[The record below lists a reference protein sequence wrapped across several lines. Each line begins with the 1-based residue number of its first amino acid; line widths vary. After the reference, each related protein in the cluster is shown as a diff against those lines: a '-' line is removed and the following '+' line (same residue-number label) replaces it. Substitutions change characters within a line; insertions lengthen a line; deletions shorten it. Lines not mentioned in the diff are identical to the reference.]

1 MTAER
6 LTRLMIDA
14 GLLAALLLI
23 GVLLRS
29 RIRLFQK
36 ILLPSSLIA
45 GFVGLLFGPQAIG
58 LIPADTV
65 ATWSGIPGRL
75 ISVVFA
81 CMFLGVRVPSIRR
94 IWNEAGP
101 QICYGFF
108 AGMGQYFIALLLTGI
123 VLVPLFG
130 VPPVFASL
138 LEIGFS
144 GGHGTASGMM
154 EVFASLGF
162 PDGADLGLMSATV
175 GIFTSMIV
183 GMLLINIAVRRGY
196 ALLIE
201 SPQHIPPDILSGILN
216 KEHRAPIGTS
226 TVSAST
232 IDPLAFH
239 AGFVGLA
246 ILLGWLIYLG
256 ITRSHPMLKSFPLF
270 PLAMIGG
277 ILVQLA
283 ATALK
288 IDPLFDRHS
297 FERIGGVALD
307 FLVVSAIASLNI
319 QVVIKYA
326 APFALLMIA
335 GIAWMSL
342 LTWYLAPRM
351 FPDAW
356 FERAIVEF
364 GMQTG
369 VTAMGLMLLRVVD
382 PRFDTE
388 AAPSFGFK
396 QIVYE
401 PLLGGGLI
409 TSLSP
414 IIIIQMGMY
423 NALLISGSV
432 MAAFMIIALVS
443 KFFHRHPGPCR

>member
-6 LTRLMIDA
+6 LTRLMIDG
-14 GLLAALLLI
+14 GLLGALLLI

-29 RIRLFQK
+29 RIRLFQR
-36 ILLPSSLIA
+36 ILLPSSLVA
-45 GFVGLLFGPQAIG
+45 GFVGLLLGPQVFRI
-58 LIPADTV
+58 IPADTV
-65 ATWSGIPGRL
+65 ATWGGIPGRL

-81 CMFLGVRVPSIRR
+81 CMFLGVQIPSLRRV
-94 IWNEAGP
+94 WNEAGP

-108 AGMGQYFIALLLTGI
+108 AGMGQYFIALLLAVF
-123 VLVPLFG
+123 VLVPFLG
-130 VPPVFASL
+130 VPPIFASL

-162 PDGADLGLMSATV
+162 PDGGDLGLMSATV
-175 GIFTSMIV
+175 GIFTSMIA
-183 GMLLINIAVRRGY
+183 GMILINLAVRRGY

-201 SPQHIPPDILSGILN
+201 SPQHIPPDILSGILS

-246 ILLGWLIYLG
+246 ILLGWIMFLG
-256 ITRSHPMLKSFPLF
+256 ITGAHPVLKSFPLF
-270 PLAMIGG
+270 PLAMVGG
-277 ILVQLA
+277 ILVQITARALA
-283 ATALK
+283 
-288 IDPLFDRHS
+288 IDSLFDRRS

-326 APFALLMIA
+326 LPFTLLMIA
-335 GIAWMSL
+335 GILWMSL

-382 PRFDTE
+382 PQFDTE

-409 TSLSP
+409 TSLAP
-414 IIIIQMGMY
+414 ILIIQLGMWY
-423 NALLISGSV
+423 SLFITGAV
-432 MAAFMIIALVS
+432 MAAFMLIALVS

>member
-1 MTAER
+1 MTAEH

-14 GLLAALLLI
+14 GLLSALLLV

-45 GFVGLLFGPQAIG
+45 GFVGLVLGPQAIG
-58 LIPADTV
+58 LIPPDTV
-65 ATWSGIPGRL
+65 ATWGAIPARL

-81 CMFLGVRVPSIRR
+81 CMFLGVKVPSLRR
-94 IWNEAGP
+94 VWNEAGP
-101 QICYGFF
+101 QICFGFF
-108 AGMGQYFIALLLTGI
+108 AGMGQYFIALILAIL
-123 VLVPLFG
+123 VLVPFFG
-130 VPPVFASL
+130 VPPVFATL

-144 GGHGTASGMM
+144 GGPGTASGMA
-154 EVFASLGF
+154 EVFGSLGF

-175 GIFTSMIV
+175 GIFTSMIA
-183 GMLLINIAVRRGY
+183 GMILINIAVRRGY
-196 ALLIE
+196 SLLIE
-201 SPQHIPPDILSGILN
+201 SPQHIPPDILSGILSR
-216 KEHRAPIGTS
+216 EHRAPIGTS

-246 ILLGWLIYLG
+246 ILLGWLMLLG
-256 ITRSHPMLKSFPLF
+256 ITGAHPVLKSFPLF

-288 IDPLFDRHS
+288 IDSLFDRRS
-297 FERIGGVALD
+297 FERIEGVALD

-326 APFALLMIA
+326 VPFTLLMLT
-335 GIAWMSL
+335 GIAWMVL

-351 FPDAW
+351 FPNAW

-382 PRFDTE
+382 PQFDTE

-409 TSLSP
+409 TSLAP

-423 NALLISGSV
+423 NALLISGAV
-432 MAAFMIIALVS
+432 MASFMLVALVS